1 MNYKNIFGLICLT
14 ALILIILWVVFEI
27 IETVFGKNAMAAA
40 WLIVMLSLFPIGL
53 GVAMF
58 SGRDKD

>member
-1 MNYKNIFGLICLT
+1 MNYKNVFGLVCLMVLGMIT
-14 ALILIILWVVFEI
+14 LWVAFVI
-27 IETVFGKNAMAAA
+27 IEAVFGKNAMAAA